1 MFSIEHLII
10 DPSLITVYIT
20 YSCLVDLT
28 GVTLA
33 VEDSNSKPVDVVA
46 FAFVDIQESVEDR
59 MVTADSLAT
68 ASQVRQQH
76 DSSLGFKLVVA
87 RLDLL

>member
-1 MFSIEHLII
+1 M
-10 DPSLITVYIT
+10 
-20 YSCLVDLT
+20 
-28 GVTLA
+28 TLA
-33 VEDSNSKPVDVVA
+33 VEDSNLKPVDVVA

-76 DSSLGFKLVVA
+76 GSSLGFKLVVA
-87 RLDLL
+87 RLYLL